1 MYRQTQPLKTRPI
14 PDGSN
19 KLQDNPR
26 KGMPWLS
33 EEKDLLIHL
42 RRDRG
47 LPWSG
52 VTRIFSEQIPR
63 KKSGIHASV
72 LEPESQERL
81 LAILSLY
88 GPPRVIC
95 AVDVYLLR
103 WVLYCPVSVM
113 SIGRVL

>member
-1 MYRQTQPLKTRPI
+1 
-14 PDGSN
+14 
-19 KLQDNPR
+19 
-26 KGMPWLS
+26 MPWLS

-47 LPWSG
+47 LPWWG

-81 LAILSLY
+81 LAILSLLWTASCNMCSKWLFTTL
-88 GPPRVIC
+88 GSLLSCIC
-95 AVDVYLLR
+95 YVHWTGFVK
-103 WVLYCPVSVM
+103 
-113 SIGRVL
+113 IQ